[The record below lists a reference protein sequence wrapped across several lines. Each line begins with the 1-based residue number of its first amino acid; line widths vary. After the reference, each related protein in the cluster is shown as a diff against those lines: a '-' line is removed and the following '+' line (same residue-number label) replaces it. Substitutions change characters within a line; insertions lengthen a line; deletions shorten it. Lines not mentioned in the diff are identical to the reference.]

1 MFFNLLPV
9 AGIAS
14 IHSFAWVC
22 PCYATMK
29 KNGLVNQRC
38 NLLGFVNIMKVKSVK
53 KKDINSTLLNELG
66 NRIFSHASKTIR
78 ARAIQL
84 TAMEKK
90 PLTIG
95 QIRSVLNKMYF
106 DLDNL
111 CELLDTLEIEERK
124 ENDR

>member
-1 MFFNLLPV
+1 
-9 AGIAS
+9 
-14 IHSFAWVC
+14 
-22 PCYATMK
+22 
-29 KNGLVNQRC
+29 
-38 NLLGFVNIMKVKSVK
+38 MKVKAMK
-53 KKDINSTLLNELG
+53 KKDINTLGLNKLG
-66 NRIFSHASKTIR
+66 YKIFSHASKMIR

-111 CELLDTLEIEERK
+111 CELLDTLEIEEQK
-124 ENDR
+124 ENDTNYK

>member
-1 MFFNLLPV
+1 
-9 AGIAS
+9 
-14 IHSFAWVC
+14 
-22 PCYATMK
+22 
-29 KNGLVNQRC
+29 
-38 NLLGFVNIMKVKSVK
+38 MKVKSVK
-53 KKDINSTLLNELG
+53 KKDINSTLLNKLG

-111 CELLDTLEIEERK
+111 CELLDTLEIEEQN
-124 ENDR
+124 ENDRRRVF

>member
-1 MFFNLLPV
+1 
-9 AGIAS
+9 
-14 IHSFAWVC
+14 
-22 PCYATMK
+22 
-29 KNGLVNQRC
+29 
-38 NLLGFVNIMKVKSVK
+38 MKVKSVK
-53 KKDINSTLLNELG
+53 KKDINSTLLNELS

-90 PLTIG
+90 PLTVG

-111 CELLDTLEIEERK
+111 CELLDTLEIEEQN
-124 ENDR
+124 ENN

>member
-1 MFFNLLPV
+1 
-9 AGIAS
+9 
-14 IHSFAWVC
+14 
-22 PCYATMK
+22 
-29 KNGLVNQRC
+29 
-38 NLLGFVNIMKVKSVK
+38 MKVKWMK
-53 KKDINSTLLNELG
+53 KKDVNTLGLNKLG
-66 NRIFSHASKTIR
+66 YKIFSHASKTIR

-111 CELLDTLEIEERK
+111 CELLDTLEIEEMK
-124 ENDR
+124 ENDTNYK